1 MKKLIILLYLFTAV
15 AITQAQDSTIIS
27 QASTAT
33 STVYTAKSQTER
45 HRMLF
50 HQQQYLRRQG
60 NTLHLVKMDL
70 EWPLSLHF
78 SAMPALQRYLTKE
91 LFGQESETVLPA
103 IQQYLTSKGEP
114 LTQMPDEPGLRTY
127 YEMISLNVMEYI
139 EGRYVSLRLVNRIV
153 PKDTAEQVTDRQRL
167 ITYDLT
173 ADCVLTTKDML
184 KTNACTPGHDDYVQL
199 QLLLLSAMPSYD
211 DYVNYEDYG
220 FYLGDMCLMRVGA
233 FFDLGI
239 VSDDDDYNSLG
250 AVTVADLQPFFSKK
264 TKALLKADIPER
276 QAVPCTPQPW
286 FVDSAQVFVVTED
299 MPSFRDTPED
309 TYRFLRANIRYP
321 WLDAALGIEGRVV
334 VQFIVEADGSVSSPS
349 VVHSVS
355 PGLDREAVRL
365 IMSMPRWKPA
375 HHQGHPVRCIQSLP
389 VNFKITP

>member
-1 MKKLIILLYLFTAV
+1 MKKVVTLLFLVLAASAV
-15 AITQAQDSTIIS
+15 ALAQDNT
-27 QASTAT
+27 TT
-33 STVYTAKSQTER
+33 TVYAMKNQTER
-45 HRMLF
+45 LRILF
-50 HQQQYLRRQG
+50 HQQQYLRRQAD
-60 NTLHLVKMDL
+60 TLHLIKVDL
-70 EWPLSLHF
+70 EWPLSLNYSPLSTLHRF
-78 SAMPALQRYLTKE
+78 LTKE
-91 LFGQESETVLPA
+91 LFGRESEAALPA
-103 IQQYLTSKGEP
+103 LEQYLTAKGEP
-114 LTQMPDEPGLRTY
+114 LTLMPDEPGLRTY

-199 QLLLLSAMPSYD
+199 QLLLLSAIPSYD

-239 VSDDDDYNSLG
+239 VSDDDDFNSLG
-250 AVTVADLQPFFSKK
+250 AVTIADLQPFFSKK

-286 FVDSAQVFVVTED
+286 FVDSAQVFVVTEY

-321 WLDAALGIEGRVV
+321 WLDKALGIDGRVV

-375 HHQGHPVRCIQSLP
+375 RHQGHPVRCIQSLP